1 MHLLKYIRVRFP
13 FLMFNRNHLYR
24 IVEYGRIKNVDDN
37 WPRKNNRPDEI
48 YIPDFAFKQLT
59 AFIEENTS
67 LKESDIDKAFRI
79 SGKTK
84 RKIISVKDYV
94 GVIETKSG
102 VAIEIL
108 PKVYVNN
115 SKKQLDASKKVMLN
129 MLRHLKSSRSLPF
142 DYAGISHKKD
152 FPILEIF
159 IESYINEA
167 AQVIRKSLKSDYVEE
182 SGSLNF
188 LRGKMLFNENI
199 KQNPI
204 DKSKIYCQYETFSI
218 DNCYNRIIKNTL
230 QKLLRETNS
239 FKNASRILNY
249 LNLLEEVNI
258 SKNIHADLRKA
269 KLIGREQ
276 RYYSKILAWSEIYL
290 LNKSFTAF
298 SGENINRSFLIHTW
312 SLFQDYIEY
321 CIRKYLHGY
330 RKRFQD
336 NRYFLVDS
344 HKESKRF
351 KLIPDAV
358 AQNENALFVIDAKWK
373 LINATKSN
381 KKSNYNIQEKD
392 MYQLY
397 AYGKKYELVEKNNNP
412 DKYLTPKL
420 LMICPKNENFKVK
433 LASFRYEGDLQLEV
447 IPFDLLGNQKEQISN
462 IFVN

>member
-1 MHLLKYIRVRFP
+1 MHLKKYMRHRIP
-13 FLMFNRNHLYR
+13 LLMINRNHLYR

-37 WPRKNNRPDEI
+37 WPGKSNRPDEI
-48 YIPDFAFKQLT
+48 YIPDSAFKQLT

-67 LKESDIDKAFRI
+67 VKESDIDKAFRI

-94 GVIETKSG
+94 GVVETKSG

-115 SKKQLDASKKVMLN
+115 SERQLDASKKAMLN

-167 AQVIRKSLKSDYVEE
+167 AEIIRKSLKSDYVEE
-182 SGSLNF
+182 SGNLNF
-188 LRGKMLFNENI
+188 LRGKILINENI
-199 KQNPI
+199 KQNLI

-230 QKLLRETNS
+230 HKLLRETNS
-239 FKNASRILNY
+239 FKNASRISNY
-249 LNLLEEVNI
+249 LNLLEEVNV
-258 SKNIHADLRKA
+258 SENIHADLRKA
-269 KLIGREQ
+269 KLIGREH

-351 KLIPDAV
+351 NLIPDAV
-358 AQNENALFVIDAKWK
+358 AQNERALFVIDAKWK

-412 DKYLTPKL
+412 DKYRTPKL

-433 LASFRYEGDLQLEV
+433 LAPFQYEGDLQLEV
-447 IPFDLLGNQKEQISN
+447 IPFDLLGDPKEQISN
-462 IFVN
+462 IFIN

>member
-1 MHLLKYIRVRFP
+1 
-13 FLMFNRNHLYR
+13 MFNRNHLYR

-37 WPRKNNRPDEI
+37 WPGKNNSPNEI
-48 YIPDFAFKQLT
+48 YIPDKAFKQLT
-59 AFIEENTS
+59 AFIEENS
-67 LKESDIDKAFRI
+67 SVNESDIDKAFRI

-94 GVIETKSG
+94 GVVETKSG
-102 VAIEIL
+102 VSIEIL

-115 SKKQLDASKKVMLN
+115 SERQLDASKKAMLN

-167 AQVIRKSLKSDYVEE
+167 AEIIRKSLKSDYIEE
-182 SGSLNF
+182 SGNLNF
-188 LRGKMLFNENI
+188 LRGKILINENI
-199 KQNPI
+199 KQNLI
-204 DKSKIYCQYETFSI
+204 DKSKIYCQYEMFSI

-230 QKLLRETNS
+230 HKLLRETNS
-239 FKNASRILNY
+239 FKNASRISNY
-249 LNLLEEVNI
+249 LNLLEEVNV
-258 SKNIHADLRKA
+258 SENIHADLRKA
-269 KLIGREQ
+269 KLIGREH

-321 CIRKYLHGY
+321 CIRKHLHGY
-330 RKRFQD
+330 RKKFQD
-336 NRYFLVDS
+336 NRYYLVDN
-344 HKESKRF
+344 HKKSKRF
-351 KLIPDAV
+351 NLRPDAV
-358 AQNENALFVIDAKWK
+358 AKNEHALFVIDAKWK
-373 LINATKSN
+373 LIDASQSN
-381 KKSNYNIQEKD
+381 RKSNYKIQEKD

-397 AYGKKYELVEKNNNP
+397 AYGKKYELVEKKNNP
-412 DKYLTPKL
+412 DDYRTPKL

-433 LASFRYEGDLQLEV
+433 LAPFQYEGDLELEV
-447 IPFDLLGNQKEQISN
+447 IPFDLLGDQKSQIEN
-462 IFVN
+462 IFIN